1 MLNMEETKDQ
11 SWPEDK
17 TSLDNQAG
25 TGETPVGHEAIRQE
39 VESYYQKVSTGEI
52 IMPVSGDTLYQSLG
66 YDQSLLDQLPEEI
79 RLGLSCGNPLEHLFL
94 EAGETLLDLGCGT
107 GIDVFLTRLKFP
119 EAGTIYGMDI
129 QPEMIKKAERVRDKK
144 QFKNIEFHQGIL
156 TDMPFADGSIGKIIS
171 NCVINL
177 EPDKQKV
184 YDEIYRVL
192 KPGGMFFISDIT
204 LKRELSEE
212 IKAIPDLH
220 GS

>member
-1 MLNMEETKDQ
+1 MNMEETKDQ

-156 TDMPFADGSIGKIIS
+156 TDMPLPMDPSARSSATVSSIWNRTNKKFMMRSTGS
-171 NCVINL
+171 
-177 EPDKQKV
+177 
-184 YDEIYRVL
+184 
-192 KPGGMFFISDIT
+192 
-204 LKRELSEE
+204 
-212 IKAIPDLH
+212 
-220 GS
+220 